1 MKKFNKEDGLYDK
14 NRSII
19 GSLLSEI
26 SWEGSKVTRYR
37 NGGRG
42 LENVLTTEVFQML
55 YFLPRTFFLGEIIR
69 SLHIKNNETLERLIE
84 TIEESEFNLFPGNYY
99 LINEPISHQQGIP
112 VQPDALLITKSV
124 YSLIEV
130 KRIKRG
136 SFQKEQL
143 AREFYLV
150 TREAKEKTPLLIMV
164 LPSQPPVSVS
174 GEGRVD
180 PIEYIKRTLPKV
192 FSESDSHQHSLEEL
206 ISMVDNHI
214 AWITWEEIYD
224 IINKQNINYQAL
236 NRSEK
241 LSINRLC
248 EAILNAIQRHS

>member
-1 MKKFNKEDGLYDK
+1 MKKFNKEDGLNDK

-19 GSLLSEI
+19 GSLLSEV

-37 NGGRG
+37 DGGRG
-42 LENVLTTEVFQML
+42 LENVLTTEVFQIL

-69 SLHIKNNETLERLIE
+69 NLHTKNNETLERLIE
-84 TIEESEFNLFPGNYY
+84 TIEESDFNLFPGNYY
-99 LINEPISHQQGIP
+99 LIDEPISHQKGIS
-112 VQPDALLITKSV
+112 VQPDALLITESV

-150 TREAKEKTPLLIMV
+150 TREAKGKIPLLILI
-164 LPSQPPVSVS
+164 LPSKPPISVS

-180 PIEYIKRTLPKV
+180 PVEYIKQTLPKV

-206 ISMVDNHI
+206 IYMVDNHI
-214 AWITWEEIYD
+214 AWITWDEIFD
-224 IINKQNINYQAL
+224 IINKQNINYQAQK
-236 NRSEK
+236 RSDK
-241 LSINRLC
+241 LSIIRLC
-248 EAILNAIQRHS
+248 EAILEAIRRHT